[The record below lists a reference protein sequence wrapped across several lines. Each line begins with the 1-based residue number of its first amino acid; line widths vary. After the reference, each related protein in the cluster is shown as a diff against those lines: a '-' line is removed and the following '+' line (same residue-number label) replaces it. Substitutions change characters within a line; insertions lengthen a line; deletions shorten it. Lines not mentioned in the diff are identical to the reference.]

1 LEDLVKSTYRKES
14 VGAHYGLRDWLLQ
27 RITAVVMVAYT
38 LGLGLIFIIMPP
50 TSYAMWKSLFAGNFV
65 KVLTFMFIG
74 AVLYHAWVGVKDIWM
89 DYVKPTG
96 TRLTLQ
102 VATALVLL
110 GYAVWGVVIL
120 WS

>member
-1 LEDLVKSTYRKES
+1 VKSTYRKES

-27 RITAVVMVAYT
+27 RITAVVMLVYT
-38 LGLGLIFIIMPP
+38 LGVGLAMLIAPP
-50 TSYAMWKSLFAGNFV
+50 QSYAQWKGLFSSNFV
-65 KVLTFMFIG
+65 RVLTLLFIA
-74 AVLYHAWVGVKDIWM
+74 AVLYHAWVGVRDIWM

-102 VATALVLL
+102 VATAILLL
-110 GYAVWGVVIL
+110 GYAIWAVVIL